1 MTVLNINPKLT
12 WKSDFKISQVVIP
25 FEKES
30 IKELK
35 NAVLQA
41 KVDLIG
47 RITGKITPMP
57 TLKKQFEEAKKN
69 NLSFLVSVCLM
80 VSKNI
85 LILIYGVAH

>member
-35 NAVLQA
+35 NAVL
-41 KVDLIG
+41 
-47 RITGKITPMP
+47 
-57 TLKKQFEEAKKN
+57 
-69 NLSFLVSVCLM
+69 
-80 VSKNI
+80 
-85 LILIYGVAH
+85 